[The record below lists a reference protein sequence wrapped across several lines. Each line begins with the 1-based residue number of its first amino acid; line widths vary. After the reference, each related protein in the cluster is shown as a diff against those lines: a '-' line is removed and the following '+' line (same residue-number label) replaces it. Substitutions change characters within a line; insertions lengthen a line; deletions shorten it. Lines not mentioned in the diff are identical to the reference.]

1 MVSMA
6 LRSEDS
12 GGNSKKSTRP
22 GLLRRNFAGNAG
34 ELIRESREQNPFS
47 SIATENESGAPE
59 KSTGIVATQVKRLFR
74 IICQLSFS
82 CRFIR
87 RIIFPYRSTMKRACQ
102 ESTRIVLASWL
113 SSLLAERKAKQ
124 LGS

>member
-1 MVSMA
+1 MIPEA
-6 LRSEDS
+6 
-12 GGNSKKSTRP
+12 
-22 GLLRRNFAGNAG
+22 
-34 ELIRESREQNPFS
+34 REQNPFS

-87 RIIFPYRSTMKRACQ
+87 RIIIPYRSTMKRAGQ

-113 SSLLAERKAKQ
+113 SSLLPERKPNQ
-124 LGS
+124 LGSNLPLITRPFGNPTPGGRNGKLRLNGRMRLITG